1 MTFKGNEETVAEAL
15 SYAVGSQMNLVSAD
29 QPDAPSSERVSPHLT
44 LSAMNLSRFPSM
56 SLAERM
62 ADSHGVP
69 VTHETVAK
77 FNKNLD
83 AQDDELAN
91 ELQTVFL
98 TLQKC
103 IDIRHRYMETSLQM
117 PGDNPKGTACI
128 CNQRIH
134 SVDKDTWP
142 IYPPP
147 PPPSYPPPEKPHV
160 REEFDLKKCEIP
172 GAHSVSLFPHSSDND

>member
-15 SYAVGSQMNLVSAD
+15 SYAVGSQMNLSPDQDLAGSA
-29 QPDAPSSERVSPHLT
+29 RVSPHHN
-44 LSAMNLSRFPSM
+44 LSTTNLSRFPSM

-69 VTHETVAK
+69 VTHETVAR

-91 ELQTVFL
+91 ELQTVFR

-103 IDIRHRYMETSLQM
+103 IDLRHRYMEASLQL
-117 PGDNPKGTACI
+117 PAENPKGTHCTDCVI
-128 CNQRIH
+128 
-134 SVDKDTWP
+134 D
-142 IYPPP
+142 
-147 PPPSYPPPEKPHV
+147 
-160 REEFDLKKCEIP
+160 
-172 GAHSVSLFPHSSDND
+172 